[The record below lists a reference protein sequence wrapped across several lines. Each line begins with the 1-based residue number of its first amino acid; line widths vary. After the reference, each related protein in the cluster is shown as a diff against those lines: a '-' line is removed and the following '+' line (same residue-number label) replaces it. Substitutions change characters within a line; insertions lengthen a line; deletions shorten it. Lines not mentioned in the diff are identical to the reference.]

1 MQQIKTK
8 KDMQTML
15 IQKCDKKT
23 AIVIDEKKIADT
35 RENHVKIWNINHN
48 ENLNYFINIL

>member
-1 MQQIKTK
+1 MKT
-8 KDMQTML
+8 MT

-23 AIVIDEKKIADT
+23 AIVIAEKKVADT
-35 RENHVKIWNINHN
+35 KENHRKIWDINHN

>member
-1 MQQIKTK
+1 MK
-8 KDMQTML
+8 TML

-23 AIVIDEKKIADT
+23 AIVITQKVVSDT
-35 RENHVKIWNINHN
+35 KENHIKIWNINHN

>member
-1 MQQIKTK
+1 
-8 KDMQTML
+8 MQTML

-35 RENHVKIWNINHN
+35 KENHIKIWNINHN

>member
-1 MQQIKTK
+1 
-8 KDMQTML
+8 ML

-23 AIVIDEKKIADT
+23 AIVITKKVVADT
-35 RENHVKIWNINHN
+35 KENHIKIWNINHN